1 MSTTLFLLTHGFS
14 DLPTAPFHARPDVCF
29 SCLDFSKTNWIFL
42 GKKIPISTYF
52 SGFILVHTYKLE
64 GNSITTQMQLPIF
77 LGTYLGHLG
86 VLNPFF
92 ANIICLVVIN
102 CSKYF
107 EEKYNWPKC
116 TLFYRESDQ
125 TTINAKISSL
135 QKLI

>member
-1 MSTTLFLLTHGFS
+1 MSTTICLLPLGFS
-14 DLPTAPFHARPDVCF
+14 DLPPAPFHARPDVCF
-29 SCLDFSKTNWIFL
+29 SCLDFSETNWIFL

-102 CSKYF
+102 CSK
-107 EEKYNWPKC
+107 N
-116 TLFYRESDQ
+116 
-125 TTINAKISSL
+125 ISKKNIIGQNVRFFIANQIKLSKM
-135 QKLI
+135 QKLVPCKN